1 MAKPKFLLSLEKSVF
16 DRCCSPQDQK
26 KLCCIVE
33 LVGGIPSKR
42 EYTRGWLLQNIKDVE
57 ACITGWGSIPF
68 DEEMLDKARKL
79 RILFHT
85 AGTVRG
91 LYNRAIERGIRM
103 VSNASVNAIPVA
115 QFALGIILSGLK
127 GVYYYQE
134 RFCKEGKA
142 AWNRDISICPGYY
155 GTTVGIISL
164 GYVGYKLAE
173 LLRNFEFNVL
183 VYSRHLD
190 EDEARRLE
198 VRKVSLDELMSR
210 SDAVVLCAPNLPE
223 NRHMI
228 DARRLALMKD
238 NALFINVARGALVDE
253 NALVREL
260 ERGRITA
267 FLDVTDPEPPEEG
280 HPFYS
285 LPNCILTPHIA
296 GSFGDECYRLG
307 KATLNEI
314 EQYLKG
320 EAVENEISRGELFYR
335 A

>member
-16 DRCCSPQDQK
+16 DRCYSPQDQK
-26 KLCCIVE
+26 KLRCMVE

-42 EYTRGWLLQNIKDVE
+42 EYNRKWVLRNIKDVE

-91 LYNRAIERGIRM
+91 LYDKAIERGIRM

-127 GVYYYQE
+127 GVYCYQE
-134 RFCKEGKA
+134 RFRKEGKA
-142 AWNRDISICPGYY
+142 AWKRDISISPGYY

-164 GYVGYKLAE
+164 GHVGYKLAE

-190 EDEARRLE
+190 EDEARRLK

-228 DARRLALMKD
+228 DARRLSLMKD

-253 NALVREL
+253 DALVREL

-267 FLDVTDPEPPEEG
+267 FLDVTDPEPPKAG

-296 GSFGDECYRLG
+296 GSFGAECYRLG
-307 KATLNEI
+307 KATIKEI
-314 EQYLKG
+314 EQYLRG
-320 EAVENEISRGELFYR
+320 EPVENELSPEEFSWR